1 MVPGRLGLLVTLL
14 LVLFN
19 LSTEVSSTIPRSHF
33 SQNCGALSNALKVR
47 KNLPSDSLDLVERRL
62 CCARLGRVLPHPSHH
77 QVPGGEGTC
86 RSDHTMVLLHGRD
99 CQVKIEKYDDKPP
112 QECSSLGKEQD

>member
-47 KNLPSDSLDLVERRL
+47 KNLPSDYLDLVECRL

-99 CQVKIEKYDDKPP
+99 CQMIIEKYD
-112 QECSSLGKEQD
+112 STNVHL